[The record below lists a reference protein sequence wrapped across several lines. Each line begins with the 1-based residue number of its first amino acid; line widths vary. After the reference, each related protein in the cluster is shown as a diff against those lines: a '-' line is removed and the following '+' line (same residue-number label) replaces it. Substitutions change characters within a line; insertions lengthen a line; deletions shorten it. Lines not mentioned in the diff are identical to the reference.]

1 MTTKFAQPMTNTQ
14 ARNDTDYQWMV
25 GAACKNAPDANLF
38 FEYTEVAQQEA
49 IDKYCLSCPVMDAC
63 FEFAFAHPSI
73 AGYGIWGGRTANELA
88 SLRRKASRKRK

>member
-1 MTTKFAQPMTNTQ
+1 MTN
-14 ARNDTDYQWMV
+14 ALPDTDYKWMV
-25 GAACKNAPDANLF
+25 DAACKGAPDANLF
-38 FEYTEVAQQEA
+38 FESDQLIQQDML
-49 IDKYCLSCPVMDAC
+49 DKYCLSCPVMDAC